1 MLRFELTF
9 DAHRSLAQYRGRT
22 GRMPDD
28 LDHEV
33 IDSPQALFRHLYEAH
48 GLVEALDLDPA
59 TAPLQFWLRKH
70 AELERSTARAVV
82 QDRMATVPDRP
93 PASGRH
99 LLPRRST
106 AEGGSVGLS
115 LGTPTAA
122 LATPPPAGGGARSR
136 GPANPGATTGQGS
149 GPRFRPFADPLVEA
163 VAAALVARGLDERQ
177 VRRGLSSFTGADGRH
192 GEVAVRAAFVAPMLE
207 ALAAELAGDPR
218 GRARRPQPPPASPP
232 RDAAS
237 PPAPAAPRRG
247 TAPSAP
253 AAARA
258 EAPAPEP
265 ETWVAQPLAARGV
278 GPEPDV
284 DYTATVGAE
293 PATTARTRSLGDHVQ
308 RRPGR
313 VVEHEGVVSPA
324 RNTRSRGGNDG
335 VAGWKRRSSILDGS
349 GSGATSRRYRS
360 AMQIDSG
367 NTAWVLA
374 SSALVLFMTPGL
386 AFFYGGMVRTKNV
399 LGMLMQNYVV
409 MGIVSLLWVL
419 FTYSLAFG
427 VDWGG
432 HGFIGTLHFAG
443 LAHPT
448 QAVPGYEGPLAQSI
462 PPLVFVSFQLMF
474 AIITPAL
481 ITGSTADRLKF
492 GGFVAAITLWAIF
505 VYAPVAHWVF
515 SPTGWLFKLG
525 AEDFAG
531 GTVVHLNAG
540 IAGVALALVV
550 GRRRHWPKEPM
561 PPHSLPLTLLGGIAT
576 EKLRN
581 GKSTTLGAA
590 SGAVAG
596 LVAIT
601 PACGYVNAMGAIAIG
616 LIAGCVCA
624 LATSLKFRLKLDDS
638 LDVGAVHLVG
648 GATGALLIGFFGT
661 STVGGADG

>member
-93 PASGRH
+93 P
-99 LLPRRST
+99 
-106 AEGGSVGLS
+106 
-115 LGTPTAA
+115 AA

-284 DYTATVGAE
+284 DYMAIADVLQERRRSRRGGQRE
-293 PATTARTRSLGDHVQ
+293 PAAPPRTTPPAASPPASGPPSRPEPDDDFMTLADALQ
-308 RRPGR
+308 RR
-313 VVEHEGVVSPA
+313 
-324 RNTRSRGGNDG
+324 
-335 VAGWKRRSSILDGS
+335 
-349 GSGATSRRYRS
+349 
-360 AMQIDSG
+360 
-367 NTAWVLA
+367 
-374 SSALVLFMTPGL
+374 
-386 AFFYGGMVRTKNV
+386 
-399 LGMLMQNYVV
+399 
-409 MGIVSLLWVL
+409 
-419 FTYSLAFG
+419 
-427 VDWGG
+427 
-432 HGFIGTLHFAG
+432 HG
-443 LAHPT
+443 
-448 QAVPGYEGPLAQSI
+448 
-462 PPLVFVSFQLMF
+462 
-474 AIITPAL
+474 
-481 ITGSTADRLKF
+481 D
-492 GGFVAAITLWAIF
+492 
-505 VYAPVAHWVF
+505 
-515 SPTGWLFKLG
+515 
-525 AEDFAG
+525 
-531 GTVVHLNAG
+531 
-540 IAGVALALVV
+540 
-550 GRRRHWPKEPM
+550 RRR
-561 PPHSLPLTLLGGIAT
+561 
-576 EKLRN
+576 
-581 GKSTTLGAA
+581 
-590 SGAVAG
+590 
-596 LVAIT
+596 
-601 PACGYVNAMGAIAIG
+601 
-616 LIAGCVCA
+616 
-624 LATSLKFRLKLDDS
+624 
-638 LDVGAVHLVG
+638 
-648 GATGALLIGFFGT
+648 
-661 STVGGADG
+661 

>member
-99 LLPRRST
+99 PLPRRST

-284 DYTATVGAE
+284 DYMAIADVLQERRRSRRGGQRE
-293 PATTARTRSLGDHVQ
+293 PAAPPRTTPPAASPPASGPPSRPEPDDDFMTLADALQ
-308 RRPGR
+308 RR
-313 VVEHEGVVSPA
+313 
-324 RNTRSRGGNDG
+324 
-335 VAGWKRRSSILDGS
+335 
-349 GSGATSRRYRS
+349 
-360 AMQIDSG
+360 
-367 NTAWVLA
+367 
-374 SSALVLFMTPGL
+374 
-386 AFFYGGMVRTKNV
+386 
-399 LGMLMQNYVV
+399 
-409 MGIVSLLWVL
+409 
-419 FTYSLAFG
+419 
-427 VDWGG
+427 
-432 HGFIGTLHFAG
+432 HG
-443 LAHPT
+443 
-448 QAVPGYEGPLAQSI
+448 
-462 PPLVFVSFQLMF
+462 
-474 AIITPAL
+474 
-481 ITGSTADRLKF
+481 D
-492 GGFVAAITLWAIF
+492 
-505 VYAPVAHWVF
+505 
-515 SPTGWLFKLG
+515 
-525 AEDFAG
+525 
-531 GTVVHLNAG
+531 
-540 IAGVALALVV
+540 
-550 GRRRHWPKEPM
+550 RRR
-561 PPHSLPLTLLGGIAT
+561 
-576 EKLRN
+576 
-581 GKSTTLGAA
+581 
-590 SGAVAG
+590 
-596 LVAIT
+596 
-601 PACGYVNAMGAIAIG
+601 
-616 LIAGCVCA
+616 
-624 LATSLKFRLKLDDS
+624 
-638 LDVGAVHLVG
+638 
-648 GATGALLIGFFGT
+648 
-661 STVGGADG
+661 

>member
-1 MLRFELTF
+1 MLRSELTF

-149 GPRFRPFADPLVEA
+149 GLRFRPFADPLVEA
-163 VAAALVARGLDERQ
+163 VAAAVPDARSHRPRAHRGTPPRPPRPLPRGGAPRHRRQ
-177 VRRGLSSFTGADGRH
+177 RRREPRRQRRSPRPGWRSHWRRGVWGRSRTTTSWPSRTCSS
-192 GEVAVRAAFVAPMLE
+192 AA
-207 ALAAELAGDPR
+207 
-218 GRARRPQPPPASPP
+218 
-232 RDAAS
+232 
-237 PPAPAAPRRG
+237 
-247 TAPSAP
+247 
-253 AAARA
+253 
-258 EAPAPEP
+258 
-265 ETWVAQPLAARGV
+265 
-278 GPEPDV
+278 
-284 DYTATVGAE
+284 TATVGAE

-515 SPTGWLFKLG
+515 SPNGWLFKLG

-531 GTVVHLNAG
+531 GPVVHL
-540 IAGVALALVV
+540 
-550 GRRRHWPKEPM
+550 
-561 PPHSLPLTLLGGIAT
+561 
-576 EKLRN
+576 
-581 GKSTTLGAA
+581 
-590 SGAVAG
+590 
-596 LVAIT
+596 
-601 PACGYVNAMGAIAIG
+601 
-616 LIAGCVCA
+616 
-624 LATSLKFRLKLDDS
+624 
-638 LDVGAVHLVG
+638 
-648 GATGALLIGFFGT
+648 
-661 STVGGADG
+661 